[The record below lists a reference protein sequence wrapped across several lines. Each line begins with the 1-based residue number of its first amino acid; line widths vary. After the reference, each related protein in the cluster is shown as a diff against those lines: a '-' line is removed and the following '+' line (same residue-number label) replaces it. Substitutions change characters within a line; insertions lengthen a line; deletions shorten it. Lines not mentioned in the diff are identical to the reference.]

1 MKKLVIIIMIV
12 VIPLFT
18 FADKRALKFEDMFK
32 AGRLGSL
39 SLSPNGSMAV
49 FQVKIPDLE
58 KNNSKTDIYVVDL
71 KTGETKKLTAS
82 KGNNTSPVFRSDTI
96 ISFISTRDEDPQL
109 FTIDL
114 LTKEEKKVSEIAGGI
129 GSYSWI
135 PNSSCFAFQKDVFP
149 CKDTIEKSIEKEKKI
164 EEGGVDVKVFTS
176 LMYRVWNYWKDG
188 KRSHIF
194 LADEK
199 GETGK
204 DLTPGNFDTP
214 PVDLGGKQDFTFSP
228 DGKVF
233 AFVKNTDKMVAIST
247 NNDIFLKTI
256 GSDMEKNITEKNLG
270 SDVNPVFSPKGSKLA
285 YISMEREGFEADKH
299 NIILYDLKTEKR
311 DNLTSGFKYS
321 VNDFVFSPG
330 GSYIYFTA
338 SESAFIPVYRLRI
351 RDKRVEKIFGNI
363 YASDLNITG
372 NGKYLVFLNQSV
384 SSPKDV
390 FKVKIRGRK
399 ISRVTDFNKEI
410 FENVEMNSIERFVF
424 TGAKNEQVEGLL
436 LKPPFFDPEK
446 KYPMVFLI
454 HGGPQGAWGDDF
466 HYRWNMSLFA
476 SPGYVVAAINFHGS
490 RGYGQ
495 DFTDAVSKDWG
506 GAPFIDLIKGQKYLI
521 ENHKFIDKNKIVA
534 AGASYGGFMVN
545 WIAGNYE
552 QFQYPFRCLV
562 SHDGIF
568 DSRSM
573 YYSTEE
579 LWFEEWEHGGTPW
592 NSDLYEEFNPARFV
606 EKFKIPML
614 IVHGEK
620 DFRVPVS
627 QGIMLFTA
635 CQRMGVKSKMLYFPN
650 EDHFVQKPKNAR
662 FWWSSVFKWFEENI
676 K

>member
-1 MKKLVIIIMIV
+1 MKKLLIVIL
-12 VIPLFT
+12 VIFIPIFI
-18 FADKRALKFEDMFK
+18 FAEKRALKFEDMFK
-32 AGRLGSL
+32 AGRLGSI
-39 SLSPNGSMAV
+39 SLSPDGLKVA
-49 FQVKIPDLE
+49 FHVKAPDLE
-58 KNNSKTDIYVVDL
+58 KNKYKTDLYIADL
-71 KTGETKKLTAS
+71 RTGETQKLTTS
-82 KGNNTSPVFRSDTI
+82 EGNNMSPVFRSNSE
-96 ISFISTRDEDPQL
+96 ISFISTRDGDPQL
-109 FTIDL
+109 FSMDL
-114 LTKEEKKVSEIAGGI
+114 VSKKEVKLSDVPGGI
-129 GSYSWI
+129 GDYSWI
-135 PNSSCFAFQKDVFP
+135 PDNSGFVFQKDIFP

-164 EEGGVDVKVFTS
+164 EDRGVDVKVLNS
-176 LMYRVWNYWKDG
+176 LMYRVWNSWRDG

-194 LADEK
+194 LADNSGK
-199 GETGK
+199 SGK
-204 DLTPGNFDTP
+204 DMTPGNFDTP
-214 PVDLGGKQDFTFSP
+214 PLDLGGQKDFTFSP

-247 NNDIFLKTI
+247 NNDIFLKR
-256 GSDMEKNITEKNLG
+256 SDSNEEKNITQQNRG
-270 SDVNPVFSPKGSKLA
+270 SDVNPVFSPNGEKLA
-285 YISMEREGFEADKH
+285 YVSMEREGFEADKH
-299 NIILYDLKTEKR
+299 NIFIYDLKSGKSK
-311 DNLTSGFKYS
+311 NLTSGFKYS
-321 VNDFVFSPG
+321 INEFIFSPG

-338 SESAFIPVYRLRI
+338 SESIFVPVYRLRI
-351 RDKRVEKIFGNI
+351 RDKRVDKIAGNI
-363 YASDLNITG
+363 YASDLNITK

-384 SSPKDV
+384 SFPKDI

-399 ISRVTDFNKEI
+399 ISRVTSFNREI
-410 FENVEMNSIERFVF
+410 FDGIDMNPVERFVF
-424 TGAKNEQVEGLL
+424 SGAGDEKVEGLL
-436 LKPPFFDPEK
+436 IKPPFFDPDK

-506 GAPFIDLIKGQKYLI
+506 GAPFIDMVKGQQYLV
-521 ENHKFIDKNKIVA
+521 ENYKFIDENKIVA
-534 AGASYGGFMVN
+534 AGASYGGFMIN
-545 WIAGNYE
+545 WIAGNYDK
-552 QFQYPFRCLV
+552 FKYPFRCLV

-579 LWFEEWEHGGTPW
+579 LWFEEWEYGGTPW
-592 NSDLYEEFNPARFV
+592 NSDLYEKFNPSRFV

-614 IVHGEK
+614 IIHGEK

-635 CQRMGVKSKMLYFPN
+635 YQRRGIKSKMLYFPN
-650 EDHFVQKPKNAR
+650 EDHFVQKPKNAQ